1 MYLID
6 RIANEDKPE
15 MELVGAD
22 GNANAI
28 IGRVM
33 SVWNRARFVR
43 DSEGNQISGRDVA
56 NEYIKRV
63 TAPGKDYNHLV
74 SLAWYYTREPEC
86 EEEEESIFDD
96 YDEEMEDEDEYEEE
110 IVEVEEE
117 VNYE

>member
-22 GNANAI
+22 GNGAAI

-33 SVWNRARFVR
+33 KVWGHVRFVR
-43 DSEGNQISGRDVA
+43 DSEGNQIAGRDVA
-56 NEYIKRV
+56 HEYMER
-63 TAPGKDYNHLV
+63 ARSGSYNQLV
-74 SLAWYYTREPEC
+74 SLAYDYIRMTEC
-86 EEEEESIFDD
+86 EDEGGD
-96 YDEEMEDEDEYEEE
+96 YDEEMEEEDEYEEE
-110 IVEVEEE
+110 IIEIEEIVVVEEE